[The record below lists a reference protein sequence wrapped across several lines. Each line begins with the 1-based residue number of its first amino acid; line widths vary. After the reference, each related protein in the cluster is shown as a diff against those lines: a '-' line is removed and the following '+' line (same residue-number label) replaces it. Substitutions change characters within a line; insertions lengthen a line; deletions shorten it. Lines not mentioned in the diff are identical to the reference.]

1 MSHFCRRL
9 WAGADPTARSAGR
22 PCFFGRCCVACYV
35 FVFDFVFDVCSSTTE
50 RHSTLAH
57 ILITSGP
64 TRQYL
69 DPVRYLTNASSGRM
83 GRALSEAALAL
94 GHEVTIVSGPVD
106 IEYPAAARRIDVVS
120 TEDMLEACLNVFPH
134 CDGLIGAAAPCD
146 YRPVKVAAGKIN
158 KTGGLL
164 RLHLIETPDV
174 VATLGT
180 VKARQWLVG
189 FALETEDHRLRA
201 ITKLERKSCD
211 LMVLNGPE
219 AMNARQNEV
228 EIIDAAGKVIE
239 RLAGSKEDVATGIL
253 RIIQERLIDGR
264 ATA

>member
-1 MSHFCRRL
+1 M
-9 WAGADPTARSAGR
+9 T
-22 PCFFGRCCVACYV
+22 VATLIPLRKI
-35 FVFDFVFDVCSSTTE
+35 SP
-50 RHSTLAH
+50 LAH

-83 GRALSEAALAL
+83 GKALTEAALAL

-106 IEYPAAARRIDVVS
+106 VEYPSDAKRIDVVS
-120 TEDMLEACLNVFPH
+120 TEDMLEACLNIFPH

-146 YRPVKVAAGKIN
+146 YRPVKVAEGKIN

-174 VATLGT
+174 VATLGG

-219 AMNARQNEV
+219 AMNALENQV
-228 EIIDAAGKVIE
+228 EIIDDAGELVE
-239 RLAGSKEDVATGIL
+239 RLEGSKDDVARGIL
-253 RIIQERLIDGR
+253 RIIQSRLIRENGR
-264 ATA
+264 PPDRG